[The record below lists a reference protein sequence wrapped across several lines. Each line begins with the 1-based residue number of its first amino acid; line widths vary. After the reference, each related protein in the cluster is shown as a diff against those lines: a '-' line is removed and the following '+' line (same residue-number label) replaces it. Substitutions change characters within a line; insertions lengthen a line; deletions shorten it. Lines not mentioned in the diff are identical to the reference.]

1 MPSRWLG
8 SGDLSAFC
16 KLEGFLQAKQ
26 LHEDWQVL
34 TDQQKDRESQ
44 LKKKEQ
50 ELILQR
56 EDLERDRLRV
66 LGEVK
71 QDGF

>member
-1 MPSRWLG
+1 M
-8 SGDLSAFC
+8 
-16 KLEGFLQAKQ
+16 QAKQ